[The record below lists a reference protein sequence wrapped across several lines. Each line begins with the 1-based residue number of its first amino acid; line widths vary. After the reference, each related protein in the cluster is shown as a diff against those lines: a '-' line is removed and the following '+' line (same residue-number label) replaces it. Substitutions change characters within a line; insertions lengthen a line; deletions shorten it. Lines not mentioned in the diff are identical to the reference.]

1 MYSTDVFFKNAT
13 CCYETFRTTSVIK
26 ILLANH
32 ITTKTLVRSQ
42 FARCAR
48 ALKPINMAQNPES
61 CRRLFDVILKKLI
74 SNKHFTLSVWD
85 ECQQEYALF
94 LSTKV
99 KDKKSRFQRFDI
111 DNNRLD
117 VFFMTYLQDDVR
129 FRTIT
134 KVVKFILPMPKR
146 L

>member
-74 SNKHFTLSVWD
+74 SNKHFTSSV
-85 ECQQEYALF
+85 
-94 LSTKV
+94 
-99 KDKKSRFQRFDI
+99 
-111 DNNRLD
+111 
-117 VFFMTYLQDDVR
+117 
-129 FRTIT
+129 
-134 KVVKFILPMPKR
+134 
-146 L
+146 